1 MDKFCVKVSH
11 QQKGLGEKTVAMAL
25 DMTKQLGYETLRLY
39 VVDFNLPSLKFYEQ
53 LDFIKAKGVFID
65 QVDGRILKEIGFE
78 KACQ

>member
-1 MDKFCVKVSH
+1 
-11 QQKGLGEKTVAMAL
+11 MAL

>member
-1 MDKFCVKVSH
+1 MP
-11 QQKGLGEKTVAMAL
+11 L

-65 QVDGRILKEIGFE
+65 QVDVRILKEIGFE